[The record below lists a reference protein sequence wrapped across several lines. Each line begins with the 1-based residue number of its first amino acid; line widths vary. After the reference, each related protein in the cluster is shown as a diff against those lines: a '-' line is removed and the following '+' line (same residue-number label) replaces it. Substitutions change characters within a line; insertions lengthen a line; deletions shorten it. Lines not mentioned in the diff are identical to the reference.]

1 MTNEQLKAIGYAVID
16 IGDAI
21 HGVEVA
27 FHNLGNAILD
37 ATPPPV
43 WPIDPPPPP
52 PIDPPPPVDPPPQ
65 VESEFMRAVVL
76 DEKFEARNRYEPGE
90 WAMFGPD
97 PLFNPFGESFG
108 VSFQFVY
115 NAPPNMASPL
125 SLRNDENPFFQLFA
139 RGPTALGVVWKPTSG
154 EYQNFDVVVDDM
166 VGRPVHTVFDYDADD
181 ELAAFYVDGVLRE
194 ATVVPGGIGLFP
206 DRTPPLIINSTV
218 AGHQSGD
225 ITPIRLVYAVGAAPT
240 QADVSAL
247 SGIVPHEPGFFQ
259 SIEGEEV
266 VVSAFGEGFADK
278 PLHDPKPFLDG
289 RFVEVK
295 QTRNNPPL
303 LKEWRGQVP
312 GDVGREIQ

>member
-1 MTNEQLKAIGYAVID
+1 MTDREIISGFAIELSDSLRKLAVRL
-16 IGDAI
+16 G
-21 HGVEVA
+21 
-27 FHNLGNAILD
+27 GNA
-37 ATPPPV
+37 P
-43 WPIDPPPPP
+43 PIDPPPPP

-65 VESEFMRAVVL
+65 VESEFLQAVVL
-76 DEKFEARNRYEPGE
+76 DQGFGGSRFEIPVVVQ
-90 WAMFGPD
+90 PQ
-97 PLFNPFGESFG
+97 PFNPFGKSFG
-108 VSFQFVY
+108 VSFSFIY

-125 SLRNDENPFFQLFA
+125 SLRNDENPFFQFVA
-139 RGPTALGVVWKPTSG
+139 RGPTAMGVVFRVGADWHG
-154 EYQNFDVVVDDM
+154 FDVTVDDM
-166 VGRPVHTVFDYDADD
+166 VGRPVHAVFGYDMLLGSV
-181 ELAAFYVDGVLRE
+181 EFYVDGVRRDWKPIFTGL
-194 ATVVPGGIGLFP
+194 GLFP
-206 DRTPPLIINSTV
+206 DKTPPLIINSTA